1 MSKPT
6 LIKTTLI
13 CALSAL
19 MLSGCSNQAD
29 KSRPAKS
36 STVDAAA
43 KTANADNAASQ
54 EHQGELPVIDAI
66 VTHAP
71 EVPPPVDRDH
81 PAKVVVKWKPLKSH
95 ASGRWRGISV
105 LDIWR
110 SSSRADDSCA

>member
-29 KSRPAKS
+29 KAAQPKS

-54 EHQGELPVIDAI
+54 EHQGELPLMPLLRMHQKFHHLLT
-66 VTHAP
+66 VTT
-71 EVPPPVDRDH
+71 PP
-81 PAKVVVKWKPLKSH
+81 KW
-95 ASGRWRGISV
+95 W
-105 LDIWR
+105 
-110 SSSRADDSCA
+110 

>member
-1 MSKPT
+1 
-6 LIKTTLI
+6 
-13 CALSAL
+13 

-29 KSRPAKS
+29 KAAQPKS

-81 PAKVVVKWKPLKSH
+81 PAKVVVKMETVEKSCVWQMAWNISFGH
-95 ASGRWRGISV
+95 LAVKFQGR
-105 LDIWR
+105 
-110 SSSRADDSCA
+110 

>member
-19 MLSGCSNQAD
+19 MLSGCSSQAD
-29 KSRPAKS
+29 KAAQPKS
-36 STVDAAA
+36 STVDAAT
-43 KTANADNAASQ
+43 KTADNAVSQ

-81 PAKVVVKWKPLKSH
+81 PAKVVVKMETVEKVMRLADGVEYSFGHLAVKFL
-95 ASGRWRGISV
+95 GR
-105 LDIWR
+105 
-110 SSSRADDSCA
+110 

>member
-29 KSRPAKS
+29 KAAQPKS

-54 EHQGELPVIDAI
+54 EHQGELPVIDARRHHRSA
-66 VTHAP
+66 VLKPPRFKNAP
-71 EVPPPVDRDH
+71 
-81 PAKVVVKWKPLKSH
+81 
-95 ASGRWRGISV
+95 
-105 LDIWR
+105 
-110 SSSRADDSCA
+110 

>member
-1 MSKPT
+1 
-6 LIKTTLI
+6 
-13 CALSAL
+13 

-29 KSRPAKS
+29 KAAQPKS

-71 EVPPPVDRDH
+71 EVPPLLTVTTP
-81 PAKVVVKWKPLKSH
+81 PKW
-95 ASGRWRGISV
+95 W
-105 LDIWR
+105 
-110 SSSRADDSCA
+110 